1 MLNDSIV
8 NFYLNYSLNQA
19 IENELELNAITRDEA
34 IELINDKYEGN
45 SERKAV
51 VTQAL
56 DAILRRSYI
65 FSTFFFPLLK
75 GLRKVDN
82 TTMKEK
88 VIKWAYDGH
97 VFDREFILIP
107 IYQYS
112 HFSLAIVC
120 YPNKLKEYIKNKMI
134 VNDIDYGR
142 SQRID
147 GGGCH
152 INSTNSLQDKHV
164 SLNDG

>member
-19 IENELELNAITRDEA
+19 IEDELVLNAISREEA
-34 IELINDKYEGN
+34 IDLINNKYEGD
-45 SERKAV
+45 SERKTI

-82 TTMKEK
+82 STMKEK

-112 HFSLAIVC
+112 HFSLAIIC

-134 VNDIDYGR
+134 VNEIDYSR
-142 SQRID
+142 SQRFS
-147 GGGCH
+147 GGECSN
-152 INSTNSLQDKHV
+152 NSIQDKHV
-164 SLNDG
+164 K

>member
-19 IENELELNAITRDEA
+19 IEDELVLNAISREEA
-34 IELINDKYEGN
+34 IDLINNKYEGD
-45 SERKAV
+45 SERKTI

-82 TTMKEK
+82 STMKEK

-112 HFSLAIVC
+112 HFSLAIIC

-134 VNDIDYGR
+134 VNEIDYSR
-142 SQRID
+142 SQRFS
-147 GGGCH
+147 GGECGN
-152 INSTNSLQDKHV
+152 NSIQDKHV
-164 SLNDG
+164 E